1 MPSFRV
7 TYHTTGGPFSRTIEA
22 ESAEGLLGEQFLAL
36 ETFPILQF
44 TEKDVIFGIRSA
56 QVAAISVEE
65 EKSKASDGERR
76 LAGFLAR

>member
-1 MPSFRV
+1 MPSFRI
-7 TYHTTGGPFSRTIEA
+7 TYHTTGGPFSRTVEA
-22 ESAEGLLGEQFLAL
+22 ESAEAAEQSGLAAL
-36 ETFPILQF
+36 DTGTTLSF
-44 TEKDVIFGIRSA
+44 TEKDTRFTLKSA